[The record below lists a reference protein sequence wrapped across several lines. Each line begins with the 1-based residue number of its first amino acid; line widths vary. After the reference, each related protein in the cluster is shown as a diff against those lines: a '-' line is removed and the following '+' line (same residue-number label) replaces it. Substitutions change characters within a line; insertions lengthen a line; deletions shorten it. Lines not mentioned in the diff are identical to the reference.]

1 MGEEQRPPTGLD
13 RTERSGQSAIL
24 DEGSEDYRVAL
35 RLDRRDA
42 VLPFVARR
50 PAPLAEITVE
60 FERLERQRLDLA
72 QPVALFHCR
81 EDVGPISESPPC
93 VRLRTVLR
101 ERLGC
106 DIFGKPNGRVCRCCN
121 RYIEIRSDG
130 AVMRGLTKING
141 NGEHQ
146 ARVSDELRQLK
157 KMSKGLRTQAMRAL
171 LERHAAQRRAAAVL
185 PEKTRTA

>member
-1 MGEEQRPPTGLD
+1 LGEEQRPRTGLD

-72 QPVALFHCR
+72 QPVALFHRR
-81 EDVGPISESPPC
+81 EDVGPISESPPH

-101 ERLGC
+101 ERGWAVTFSGNQTAGC
-106 DIFGKPNGRVCRCCN
+106 VVVATGTSK
-121 RYIEIRSDG
+121 SDR
-130 AVMRGLTKING
+130 M
-141 NGEHQ
+141 
-146 ARVSDELRQLK
+146 
-157 KMSKGLRTQAMRAL
+157 
-171 LERHAAQRRAAAVL
+171 ER
-185 PEKTRTA
+185 